1 MITGWNCNPPPATR
15 PSASPTWTVRWR
27 RNRQERQS
35 QFYRDVLTGKIWA
48 FKKPVLTLMTS
59 AMAKLFSFDEYST
72 RILTGLNIV
81 ETHELQELEQVIPS
95 LAEWNA
101 YTMQPVSEREKRWAY
116 LSQKHIEAMK
126 RATG

>member
-1 MITGWNCNPPPATR
+1 
-15 PSASPTWTVRWR
+15 
-27 RNRQERQS
+27 
-35 QFYRDVLTGKIWA
+35 
-48 FKKPVLTLMTS
+48 
-59 AMAKLFSFDEYST
+59 MAKLFSFDEYST

-116 LSQKHIEAMK
+116 LSQKHIEAIK
-126 RATG
+126 QSAG